1 LEKLRYFILS
11 DPDICRYVR
20 VIALREEASK
30 LIEFLRRE
38 GAIQIDKARLA
49 GEREQRFI
57 EEMLRILSKGERIY
71 SEFMKRVEG
80 EKVVKLEYLPS
91 LEEIPKTL
99 REIVEQLEHE
109 LNNIVL
115 LEKRLDEVHHR
126 LKFLTKLKRF
136 LSVVHSQLG
145 DVTVSSL
152 NYEGEVLIIKT
163 VEGSENVVSKFLS
176 DLGSAVHLL
185 VSANIDDRIIVTIAF
200 ISTVKD
206 LVVSKM
212 REHGVTELE
221 IHYRGP
227 VSEVLRKIDEEAL
240 SLQEELRLKNR
251 IESIVLQNLDRLA
264 LLKLILENE
273 YEKYRALQLAI
284 ATKHAFVIEGWVPGS
299 VYNRFRYYL
308 ENELKLA
315 VIESVEVSDEPP
327 VELRNPKA
335 FKPFELITKL
345 YGYPSPREWD
355 PTPILAY
362 SFIAFYGIML
372 GDCGY
377 GIAQILATRY
387 ILPKLVENPETETFR
402 SLQKILYITGI
413 VSTIIG
419 LLTGSIFGFYP
430 ATLIPWLRAVVL
442 MPNDLVKTMSIL
454 MGISL
459 VIGFI
464 HIIIAHT
471 IAGAKNLRL
480 GMRWAALN
488 EFAIVM
494 AMIFGGP
501 YVLHLIGQIQLPE
514 TLAEYLFK
522 PLTFLSLGLIILSKV
537 KSVGS
542 IGIMLWLFDLTG
554 ALGDVLS
561 YLRLAGLAIA
571 TVVLAQVFD
580 NIFGGIVAS
589 LPAMLGHPLGTV
601 IGICI
606 GIVFFVVAHIFN
618 IAISVLG
625 AFVHSL
631 RLCMLEFSTKFYDG
645 NGKPFTP
652 LKVVLHRYVPLRR

>member
-1 LEKLRYFILS
+1 MEKLRHLILS

-20 VIALREEASK
+20 IITLREEASK
-30 LIEFLRRE
+30 LVEFLRRE
-38 GAIQIDKARLA
+38 GVIQVDKARLA
-49 GEREQRFI
+49 GEREQKFI
-57 EEMLRILSKGERIY
+57 EEMLKVLSRGERVY
-71 SEFMKRVEG
+71 NEFMKRIDG
-80 EKVVKLEYLPS
+80 EKVVRLEYLPS
-91 LEEIPKTL
+91 PEEIPETL
-99 REIVEQLEHE
+99 RKIVDHLEHE

-115 LEKRLDEVHHR
+115 LEKRLDEIQRR
-126 LKFLTKLKRF
+126 LEFLTKLKRF
-136 LSVVHSQLG
+136 LIIVRSRLG
-145 DVTVSSL
+145 DVTVSEL

-163 VEGSENVVSKFLS
+163 VEGSESAINKFLS
-176 DLGSAVHLL
+176 DLGDIVHPL
-185 VSANIDDRIIVTIAF
+185 VSANIDGHVIVTIAF
-200 ISTVKD
+200 LSTVKD
-206 LVVSKM
+206 FVMSKI

-221 IHYRGP
+221 IHYRGL

-240 SLQEELRLKNR
+240 RLQEELKLKSR
-251 IESIVLQNLDRLA
+251 IESIISQNLDKLA

-284 ATKHAFVIEGWVPGS
+284 ATKHAFVVEGWIPGS
-299 VYNRFRYYL
+299 IYNRFRHYL
-308 ENELKLA
+308 ENELRLA
-315 VIESVEVSDEPP
+315 VIESVEISDEPP

-377 GIAQILATRY
+377 GIAQILAAKY
-387 ILPKLVENPETETFR
+387 ILPKLVENPETETFK
-402 SLQKILYITGI
+402 SLQKILYITGVVSAI
-413 VSTIIG
+413 VG

-430 ATLIPWLRAVVL
+430 ATLLPWLRALIL
-442 MPNDLVKTMSIL
+442 MPNDLVKTMSML
-454 MGISL
+454 MGVSL
-459 VIGFI
+459 IIGFI

-494 AMIFGGP
+494 AMMFGGP
-501 YVLHLIGQIQLPE
+501 YVLHLVGQIQLPE
-514 TLAEYLFK
+514 HLAEYLFK
-522 PLTFLSLGLIILSKV
+522 PLTFASLGLIILSKV
-537 KSVGS
+537 KNMGG
-542 IGIMLWLFDLTG
+542 IGAMLWLFDLTG

-571 TVVLAQVFD
+571 TVVLARVFD
-580 NIFGGIVAS
+580 DIFSGILTS
-589 LPAMLGHPLGTV
+589 LPTMLGYPLGTA

-606 GIVFFVVAHIFN
+606 GIVFFVIAHMFN

-645 NGKPFTP
+645 SGKPFTP
-652 LKVVLHRYVPLRR
+652 LRIVLYRHIPLRR

>member
-1 LEKLRYFILS
+1 MEKLRYLVLS
-11 DPDICRYVR
+11 DPDVCKYIR
-20 VIALREEASK
+20 VITLREEASK

-38 GAIQIDKARLA
+38 GAIQVDKARLA
-49 GEREQRFI
+49 GEKEQRFI
-57 EEMLRILSKGERIY
+57 EEILRLLSKGERIY

-91 LEEIPKTL
+91 PEEIPETL
-99 REIVEQLEHE
+99 RKIVDHLEHE
-109 LNNIVL
+109 LNNIIL
-115 LEKRLDEVHHR
+115 LEKRLDEVQHR
-126 LKFLTKLKRF
+126 LKLLARLKKFFTIVQSR
-136 LSVVHSQLG
+136 LG
-145 DVTVSSL
+145 DVAVSNLS
-152 NYEGEVLIIKT
+152 YEGEILIIKT
-163 VEGSENVVSKFLS
+163 VEGSESVINKFLS
-176 DLGSAVHLL
+176 DLGDTVHPLI
-185 VSANIDDRIIVTIAF
+185 SANVDDHIIVTIAF
-200 ISTVKD
+200 LSTVKD
-206 LVVSKM
+206 FVMSKI
-212 REHGVTELE
+212 REHGITELE
-221 IHYRGP
+221 INYRGL
-227 VSEVLRKIDEEAL
+227 VSEVLRKIDEEVL
-240 SLQEELRLKNR
+240 SLQEELKLRSK
-251 IESIVLQNLDRLA
+251 IESIISQNLDKLA

-284 ATKHAFVIEGWVPGS
+284 ATKHAFVVEGWIPS
-299 VYNRFRYYL
+299 SIYNRFRHYL

-387 ILPKLVENPETETFR
+387 ILPKLVENPETETFK

-413 VSTIIG
+413 VSAIIG
-419 LLTGSIFGFYP
+419 LLTGSVFGFYP
-430 ATLIPWLRAVVL
+430 ATLVPWLRTLVL

-459 VIGFI
+459 LIGFV
-464 HIIIAHT
+464 HIVIAHT

-480 GMRWAALN
+480 GMRWTALN

-514 TLAEYLFK
+514 NLAEYLFK
-522 PLTFLSLGLIILSKV
+522 PLTFISLGLIILSKV
-537 KSVGS
+537 KSMGS
-542 IGIMLWLFDLTG
+542 IGVMLWLFDLTG

-571 TVVLAQVFD
+571 TVVLARVFD
-580 NIFGGIVAS
+580 DIFSGIITS
-589 LPAMLGHPLGTV
+589 LPTMLGYPLGTA
-601 IGICI
+601 IGICV
-606 GIVFFVVAHIFN
+606 GIVFFIVAHMFN

-645 NGKPFTP
+645 SGKPFTP
-652 LKVVLHRYVPLRR
+652 LKVVLYKHVPLRR